1 MPPLLPDEWES
12 LKGLMN
18 DAIADV
24 GERTR
29 ALRTWSDHLEGL
41 ATREGSGDLR
51 VAIREAAQE
60 VRLQE
65 EDIVDRLSA
74 LGRAINRLH
83 EMGEL

>member
-29 ALRTWSDHLEGL
+29 ALRRWSDHLEGL